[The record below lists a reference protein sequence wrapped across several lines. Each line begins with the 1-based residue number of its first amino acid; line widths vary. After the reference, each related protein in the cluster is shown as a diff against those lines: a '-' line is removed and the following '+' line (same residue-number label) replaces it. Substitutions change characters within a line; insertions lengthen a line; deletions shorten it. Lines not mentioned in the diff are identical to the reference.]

1 MKVEFGW
8 PCGPPLC
15 AQIGGYPGLY
25 EVRSHLT
32 NRIARVFFTVSGR
45 NMVLLHGLIKKSRR
59 TPKKD
64 LELAARRMKEHG

>member
-1 MKVEFGW
+1 M
-8 PCGPPLC
+8 
-15 AQIGGYPGLY
+15 Y